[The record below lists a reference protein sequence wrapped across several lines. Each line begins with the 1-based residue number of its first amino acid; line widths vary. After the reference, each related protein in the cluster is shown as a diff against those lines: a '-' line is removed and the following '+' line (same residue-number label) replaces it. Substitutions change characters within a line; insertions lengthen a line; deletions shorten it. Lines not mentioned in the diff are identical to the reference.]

1 MGSTFS
7 MFDYILLAI
16 GVYVLYS
23 GISGK
28 GRLYNIENLKEGME
42 EKFKSTMRK
51 LYIGLGVVMSLNA
64 GASLLKT
71 GFYEMKE
78 ITAATETAK
87 AVYAWVLQDGKSLG
101 VFSFLTPN
109 VLDIITYVLLG
120 LSMALIVLMIIAIRK
135 LTNKPGTGGAQGQ
148 GKSGQ
153 GAGQQARQA
162 GHTLPVSAF
171 DFEDEPED
179 TNQQ

>member
-1 MGSTFS
+1 MGASFS

-28 GRLYNIENLKEGME
+28 GRLYNVENLKEGME
-42 EKFKSTMRK
+42 KKFKSTMRK
-51 LYIGLGVVMSLNA
+51 LYIGLGAVMSLNA

-87 AVYAWVLQDGKSLG
+87 ATYDWVLQEGKSLG
-101 VFSFLTPN
+101 AFSFLTPKA
-109 VLDIITYVLLG
+109 LDIITYVLLG

-135 LTNKPGTGGAQGQ
+135 LTNKPAPGQ
-148 GKSGQ
+148 GKSSAQ
-153 GAGQQARQA
+153 GGARSSCQS
-162 GHTLPVSAF
+162 GHILPTSAF
-171 DFEDEPED
+171 DFDDEPEQ
-179 TNQQ
+179 TENK